1 MLPQEK
7 APHSACGWADDERA
21 GTWKAQQERGK
32 SAKRIGRPSQAATED
47 SYGSA
52 DREVVVAAPM
62 IAELSA
68 PRFMN

>member
-32 SAKRIGRPSQAATED
+32 SAGGAYAAALHLYANDVLTPSHNEINL
-47 SYGSA
+47 
-52 DREVVVAAPM
+52 
-62 IAELSA
+62 IAEAS
-68 PRFMN
+68 